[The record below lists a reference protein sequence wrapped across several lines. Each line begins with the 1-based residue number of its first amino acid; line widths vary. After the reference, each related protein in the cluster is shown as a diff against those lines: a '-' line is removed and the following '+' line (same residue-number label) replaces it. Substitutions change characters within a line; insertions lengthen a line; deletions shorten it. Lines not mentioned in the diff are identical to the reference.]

1 MDTDGNVEV
10 TNTGEIMTIS
20 KGNNL
25 AVDQG
30 HGVIATK
37 DNDEMASYM
46 LIGNSQLSYSHQK
59 EK

>member
-1 MDTDGNVEV
+1 VEV

-25 AVDQG
+25 AVG